1 MLRAG
6 RRIGVGPPLLPD
18 AECPMSID
26 ESQEVYRA
34 REQIR
39 ALVDEIAGLARSD
52 IGETAFYSAMLD
64 RILQAMEAVA
74 GLVWI
79 VGEGGRVEPICHSG
93 LEATG
98 IGASKEVEQGH
109 LKLVQALLGSPSG
122 LIVPPG
128 GGLKGANGQQA
139 ASNDTALSV
148 ISVPIER
155 EGTRAGL
162 IEVFQQP
169 QDDQVERGYLIF
181 VEQVAAVAA
190 DYLQRRQVVSLD
202 AQQSALAQVERFARV
217 VHESLDPV
225 ATAFVLANEG
235 RRIIGCDRVGVLVRH
250 RGKLRLD
257 AVSGQES
264 VERRA
269 SAVQSLEAL
278 VRVVARAGE
287 PLWHPDPSRELPPQ
301 IEEELENYI
310 DESHASALAI
320 IPLEKPRPTPVV
332 KPGGVD
338 AVAVAKEEAAPP
350 VAPAPIG
357 AVVVE
362 WYSASAVDPA
372 QKARVN
378 LVADHGK
385 VALANSLDHVGL
397 PLYPLINLAGKSRAI
412 TNARNLPRTVLVLL
426 GLLGAILA
434 FVFVPA
440 ELRLEGKGTLEP
452 VHRRDVFAGID
463 GVVEAVES
471 GVEHG
476 AEVKA
481 GQLLARLRN
490 TEVDVA
496 LADVL
501 GRKASSEEQLRATRR
516 SLLEDEKISAD
527 EKVRLAGRAAQ
538 LEREIESLA
547 EQQRLWE
554 ARRKDLEVRSPLD
567 GVVVTWQVRDR
578 LLLRPVEKGQ
588 VLMSVADK
596 TGPWEL
602 EVHMPDDRLGHV
614 NRAALAAKEAGR
626 DLRVDYI
633 LATDPGTRH
642 QGLVRE
648 IHEQAEVRGEEGNT
662 VLVRVMVDP
671 ERHEKEE
678 LGAGASVTA
687 RIFCG
692 KHSLGYVWF
701 HDVITF
707 IQTQILFRLW

>member
-1 MLRAG
+1 
-6 RRIGVGPPLLPD
+6 
-18 AECPMSID
+18 MSID

-39 ALVDEIAGLARSD
+39 ALVEEVAAMSRSD
-52 IGETAFYSAMLD
+52 LPEAEFYSGLLQRMLG
-64 RILQAMEAVA
+64 AMEAVG
-74 GLVWI
+74 GLIWLARD
-79 VGEGGRVEPICHSG
+79 GGRMEPVCHAG

-98 IGASKEVEQGH
+98 VTASPEAEKGH
-109 LKLVQALLGSPSG
+109 LALVQALLGSPTG
-122 LIVPPG
+122 LVVPPG
-128 GGLKGANGQQA
+128 SEVSGADGKTLA
-139 ASNDTALSV
+139 ANASGLSV
-148 ISVPIER
+148 IAVPIER
-155 EGTRAGL
+155 GETRGGL
-162 IEVFQQP
+162 IEIFQHP
-169 QDDQVERGYLIF
+169 QDEQVERGYLVF
-181 VEQVAAVAA
+181 LQQLAVVAG
-190 DYLQRRQVVSLD
+190 DYLQRRQMVALGD
-202 AQQSALAQVERFARV
+202 QQTALAQVERFARA

-225 ATAFVLANEG
+225 ATAFVLASEA
-235 RRIIGCDRVGVLVRH
+235 RRIIGCDRVGVLVR
-250 RGKLRLD
+250 RRRSLRLE

-269 SAVQSLEAL
+269 NEVQAIETLA
-278 VRVVARAGE
+278 RVVARAGE

-310 DESHASALAI
+310 DESHTTALAI

-338 AVAVAKEEAAPP
+338 AVAVAKAEAAPKA
-350 VAPAPIG
+350 APEPIG
-357 AVVVE
+357 AIVVE
-362 WYSASAVDPA
+362 WFKAATVDPA
-372 QKARVN
+372 QRARVE
-378 LVADHGK
+378 LVAEHGK
-385 VALANSLDHVGL
+385 VALANALAHTGL
-397 PLYPLINLAGKSRAI
+397 PLYPLINLAGKSRVL
-412 TNARNLPRTVLVLL
+412 TTARNLPKTVLAGLAVLA
-426 GLLGAILA
+426 GILA
-434 FVFVPA
+434 LVFVPA

-463 GVVEAVES
+463 GVVEALEK

-481 GQLLARLRN
+481 DQPLARLRN

-496 LADVL
+496 MADVL

-527 EKVRLAGRAAQ
+527 EKVRLDGRARQ
-538 LEREIESLA
+538 LQREIESLD
-547 EQQRLWE
+547 EQLKLWE
-554 ARRKDLEVRSPLD
+554 ARRGDLQVASPID
-567 GVVVTWQVRDR
+567 GVIVTWQVRDR

-596 TGPWEL
+596 SGPWEL

-614 NRAALAAKEAGR
+614 NRAVLEAREAGR
-626 DLRVDYI
+626 DLEVDYI

-642 QGLVRE
+642 HGVVRE

-662 VLVRVMVDP
+662 VLVRVTIDP
-671 ERHEKEE
+671 ERHEKEQ

-687 RIFCG
+687 RIACG
-692 KHSLGYVWF
+692 KRPLGYVWF
-701 HDVITF
+701 HDLLSF